1 MPTRI
6 KVRRDTALNWT
17 NNNPTL
23 ALGEIAYETDTLK
36 LKFGNGST
44 AWNNLTYA
52 TSGSNGSTPY
62 TLTTAT
68 SNTLGGIKIGSGL
81 SIDGNGVVT
90 ASGGGTT
97 LPSQTGNNGKYLTTD
112 GSALSWGTVAGGGGS
127 GLSARI
133 TASVTISS
141 IGPLSASSATIV
153 GFKSYSLL
161 SIETSTASWVTI
173 YSSTASIRN
182 DWPRSILTDP
192 SAGSGVL
199 AEVIT
204 TQTVK
209 ILFTPA
215 VIGFSSE
222 TTPTTNIP
230 VKIYN
235 SNTSTTQSIT
245 VTLTLLKLEE

>member
-90 ASGGGTT
+90 ASGGG
-97 LPSQTGNNGKYLTTD
+97 
-112 GSALSWGTVAGGGGS
+112 S

-209 ILFTPA
+209 TLFTPA

-222 TTPTTNIP
+222 TTPTTDIP

>member
-52 TSGSNGSTPY
+52 TSGSNGNTPY

-90 ASGGGTT
+90 AS
-97 LPSQTGNNGKYLTTD
+97 
-112 GSALSWGTVAGGGGS
+112 GGGS

-209 ILFTPA
+209 TLFTPA

-222 TTPTTNIP
+222 TTPTTDIP

>member
-52 TSGSNGSTPY
+52 TLGITGTTY

-81 SIDGNGVVT
+81 SIDNDGVVT
-90 ASGGGTT
+90 ASSGTT

-112 GSALSWGTVAGGGGS
+112 GNELSWGTVAGGGGN
-127 GLSARI
+127 GLSARV

-141 IGPLSASSATIV
+141 LGPLSASSATIV

-173 YSSTASIRN
+173 YSSTASIIN

-192 SAGSGVL
+192 SSGAGVL

-204 TQTVK
+204 TQTEK
-209 ILFTPA
+209 TLFTPA

-222 TTPTTNIP
+222 TTPTTDIP
-230 VKIYN
+230 VRIYN